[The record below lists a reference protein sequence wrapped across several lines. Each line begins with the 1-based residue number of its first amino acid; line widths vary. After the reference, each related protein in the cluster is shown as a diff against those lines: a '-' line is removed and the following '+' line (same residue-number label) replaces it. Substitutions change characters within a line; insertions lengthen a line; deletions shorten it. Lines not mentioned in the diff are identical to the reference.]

1 MPSRVSSLRVLRA
14 LRGELPRGRGDWW
27 KTALIV
33 GIAALNFF
41 PIYWIVVTSV
51 SPVSEILS
59 RDLLSLL
66 PTRPTFGAY
75 GSLFSFMP
83 YATYLANSLIVGL
96 ATTGL
101 TLAVSALGGY
111 ALARLSFPGRNLI
124 GRMVLFTYTV
134 PSVLLLI
141 PLYTAMVR
149 YGIQNTRFSLI
160 LAHATFAIPFTLW
173 LLRGFFHSLPAE
185 LEDAAMIDGA
195 SHFTT
200 LRKIVLPLAA
210 PGLVTAAL
218 FGFILSWNEYLFAL
232 VFINDDAFRTIPV
245 GVAAN
250 IMTGNIQPG
259 HWPILM
265 AASIVSSVPVGA
277 LFLFLQ
283 KSLVQG
289 LTAGGVKA

>member
-1 MPSRVSSLRVLRA
+1 MARRR
-14 LRGELPRGRGDWW
+14 RDGW
-27 KTALIV
+27 KTALIFA
-33 GIAALNFF
+33 IAAANFF

-66 PTRPTFGAY
+66 PTRATVAPYAR
-75 GSLFSFMP
+75 LFTFMP
-83 YATYLANSLIVGL
+83 YATYLANSLIVAL
-96 ATTGL
+96 STTAL

-124 GRMVLFTYTV
+124 ARMVLFTYTV

-141 PLYTAMVR
+141 PLYTTIVR
-149 YGIQNTRFSLI
+149 YGLQNTRLGLV
-160 LAHATFAIPFTLW
+160 LAHATFAVPFTLW
-173 LLRGFFHSLPAE
+173 LLRGFFHSLPVE

-195 SHFTT
+195 SHFGV
-200 LRKIVLPLAA
+200 LCRIVLPLAA

-232 VFINDDAFRTIPV
+232 VFINDDGLRTIPV

-250 IMTGNIQPG
+250 IMTGNIQPT
-259 HWPILM
+259 HWPVLM
-265 AASIVSSVPVGA
+265 AASIVSSLPVGA

>member
-1 MPSRVSSLRVLRA
+1 MVRRR
-14 LRGELPRGRGDWW
+14 RQGW
-27 KTALIV
+27 KTALILA
-33 GIAALNFF
+33 IAAVNFF

-59 RDLLSLL
+59 RDLWSLI
-66 PTRPTFGAY
+66 PAGATLGHY
-75 GSLFSFMP
+75 GRLFTFMP
-83 YATYLANSLIVGL
+83 YATYLANSLIVAL
-96 ATTGL
+96 ATTAL

-124 GRMVLFTYTV
+124 ARMVLFTYTV

-141 PLYTAMVR
+141 PLYTAIVR
-149 YGIQNTRFSLI
+149 YGLQNTRLSLI
-160 LAHATFAIPFTLW
+160 LAHATFAVPFTLW

-195 SHFTT
+195 SHFGV
-200 LRKIVLPLAA
+200 LCRIVLPLAA
-210 PGLVTAAL
+210 PGLVTAAI
-218 FGFILSWNEYLFAL
+218 FGFILSWNEYLFVL
-232 VFINDDAFRTIPV
+232 VFINDDALRTIPV

-283 KSLVQG
+283 RSLVQG